1 MQKTGFSGKKQ
12 KKHHQRRKNRVNSA
26 SSVPKPKTTRD
37 DSRSALSCCAQAR
50 GKRIPRRTFGKSR
63 IQPFAGTARFA
74 KAYLDFCASI
84 FIVQYIFFSPFLS
97 IGKERSKQIYF
108 EKREKPEENSVS
120 AVKPVADAE
129 FVANAGKRN
138 GNTGKF
144 FSNIC
149 YVHLKLFDGH
159 QKVSITSGFSR
170 QACSR
175 RRVRCEC
182 REEER
187 KHRQIFFLYLLCSL
201 AAF

>member
-1 MQKTGFSGKKQ
+1 M
-12 KKHHQRRKNRVNSA
+12 NSA

-97 IGKERSKQIYF
+97 IGKERSEQIYF
-108 EKREKPEENSVS
+108 EKREKPEENSGFSRQACSRRRVRCECRLGFS
-120 AVKPVADAE
+120 RQACSRRRVRCE
-129 FVANAGKRN
+129 AGKGN

-144 FSNIC
+144 FSYIC

-187 KHRQIFFLYLLCSL
+187 KHRQIFF
-201 AAF
+201 

>member
-1 MQKTGFSGKKQ
+1 M
-12 KKHHQRRKNRVNSA
+12 NSA

-120 AVKPVADAE
+120 AVKPAADAE

-138 GNTGKF
+138 GNTGKL
-144 FSNIC
+144 FSYIC

-187 KHRQIFFLYLLCSL
+187 KRRQIFFLYLLCSL
-201 AAF
+201 EAF

>member
-1 MQKTGFSGKKQ
+1 M
-12 KKHHQRRKNRVNSA
+12 NSA

-108 EKREKPEENSVS
+108 EKREKPEEDSVS
-120 AVKPVADAE
+120 AVKPAADAE

-144 FSNIC
+144 FSYIC
-149 YVHLKLFDGH
+149 CVHLKLFDGH

-201 AAF
+201 EAF

>member
-1 MQKTGFSGKKQ
+1 M
-12 KKHHQRRKNRVNSA
+12 NSA

-120 AVKPVADAE
+120 AVKLAADAE

-182 REEER
+182 WEEER

-201 AAF
+201 EAF

>member
-1 MQKTGFSGKKQ
+1 M
-12 KKHHQRRKNRVNSA
+12 NSA

-97 IGKERSKQIYF
+97 IGKERSEQIYF
-108 EKREKPEENSVS
+108 EKREKPEENPVS
-120 AVKPVADAE
+120 AVKPAADAE
-129 FVANAGKRN
+129 FVANAGKGN

-144 FSNIC
+144 FSYIC

-159 QKVSITSGFSR
+159 QKVSITSGFNR

-201 AAF
+201 EAF

>member
-1 MQKTGFSGKKQ
+1 M
-12 KKHHQRRKNRVNSA
+12 NSA

-120 AVKPVADAE
+120 AVKLAADAE

-149 YVHLKLFDGH
+149 CVHLKLFDGH

-175 RRVRCEC
+175 RQVRCECRSGFSRQACSRRRVRCEC
-182 REEER
+182 REGER
-187 KHRQIFFLYLLCSL
+187 KHRQIFF
-201 AAF
+201 

>member
-1 MQKTGFSGKKQ
+1 M
-12 KKHHQRRKNRVNSA
+12 NSA

-129 FVANAGKRN
+129 FVANAGWVSAVKPVADAEFVANAGKRN

-144 FSNIC
+144 FSYIC

-187 KHRQIFFLYLLCSL
+187 KHRQIFF
-201 AAF
+201 

>member
-1 MQKTGFSGKKQ
+1 M
-12 KKHHQRRKNRVNSA
+12 NSA

-120 AVKPVADAE
+120 AVKLAADAE

-149 YVHLKLFDGH
+149 CVHLKLFDGH

-187 KHRQIFFLYLLCSL
+187 KHRQIFF
-201 AAF
+201 

>member
-12 KKHHQRRKNRVNSA
+12 KKHHQRRKPRVNSA

-144 FSNIC
+144 FSYMWSLLASFADVAGINGNSPSS
-149 YVHLKLFDGH
+149 LFTKEALG
-159 QKVSITSGFSR
+159 KGYIKFEPVN
-170 QACSR
+170 
-175 RRVRCEC
+175 
-182 REEER
+182 
-187 KHRQIFFLYLLCSL
+187 
-201 AAF
+201 AFRLF

>member
-1 MQKTGFSGKKQ
+1 
-12 KKHHQRRKNRVNSA
+12 VNSA

-97 IGKERSKQIYF
+97 IGKERSEQIYF

-120 AVKPVADAE
+120 AVKPVTDAE
-129 FVANAGKRN
+129 FVANAGKGN

-144 FSNIC
+144 FSYIC

-201 AAF
+201 EAF

>member
-12 KKHHQRRKNRVNSA
+12 KKHHQRRKPRVNSA

-108 EKREKPEENSVS
+108 EKREK
-120 AVKPVADAE
+120 
-129 FVANAGKRN
+129 
-138 GNTGKF
+138 TGRKLG
-144 FSNIC
+144 FSRQAC
-149 YVHLKLFDGH
+149 SRRRVRCECR
-159 QKVSITSGFSR
+159 SGFSR

-201 AAF
+201 EAF

>member
-1 MQKTGFSGKKQ
+1 M
-12 KKHHQRRKNRVNSA
+12 NSA

-97 IGKERSKQIYF
+97 IGKERSEQIYF

-120 AVKPVADAE
+120 AVKPAADAE
-129 FVANAGKRN
+129 FVANAGKRD

-144 FSNIC
+144 FSIC

-159 QKVSITSGFSR
+159 QKVSITSGSSR

-182 REEER
+182 REGER

-201 AAF
+201 EAF

>member
-1 MQKTGFSGKKQ
+1 M
-12 KKHHQRRKNRVNSA
+12 NSA

-97 IGKERSKQIYF
+97 IGKERSEQIYF
-108 EKREKPEENSVS
+108 EKREKPEEN
-120 AVKPVADAE
+120 
-129 FVANAGKRN
+129 
-138 GNTGKF
+138 
-144 FSNIC
+144 
-149 YVHLKLFDGH
+149 
-159 QKVSITSGFSR
+159 SGFSR

-182 REEER
+182 RLGFSRQACSRRRVRCECREGER
-187 KHRQIFFLYLLCSL
+187 KHRQVFFLYLLCSL
-201 AAF
+201 EAF

>member
-1 MQKTGFSGKKQ
+1 MVDVIFCSILCSSVVYFLQKTGFSGKKQ

-97 IGKERSKQIYF
+97 IGKERSEQIYF
-108 EKREKPEENSVS
+108 EKREKPEENS
-120 AVKPVADAE
+120 D
-129 FVANAGKRN
+129 
-138 GNTGKF
+138 
-144 FSNIC
+144 
-149 YVHLKLFDGH
+149 
-159 QKVSITSGFSR
+159 FSR

-201 AAF
+201 EAF

>member
-1 MQKTGFSGKKQ
+1 MGFSGKKQ
-12 KKHHQRRKNRVNSA
+12 KKHHQRRKPRVNSA

-120 AVKPVADAE
+120 AVKPAADAE
-129 FVANAGKRN
+129 FAANTGKRN

-149 YVHLKLFDGH
+149 CVHLKLFDGH
-159 QKVSITSGFSR
+159 QKAAITLGFSR

-201 AAF
+201 ETF

>member
-1 MQKTGFSGKKQ
+1 M
-12 KKHHQRRKNRVNSA
+12 NSA

-97 IGKERSKQIYF
+97 IGKERSEQIYF
-108 EKREKPEENSVS
+108 EKREKPEENPVS

-129 FVANAGKRN
+129 FVANAGKGN

-144 FSNIC
+144 FSYIC

-182 REEER
+182 REGER

-201 AAF
+201 EAF

>member
-12 KKHHQRRKNRVNSA
+12 KKHHQRRKPRVNSA

-120 AVKPVADAE
+120 AVKLAADAE

-149 YVHLKLFDGH
+149 CVHLKLFDGH

-187 KHRQIFFLYLLCSL
+187 KHRQIFF
-201 AAF
+201 

>member
-1 MQKTGFSGKKQ
+1 M
-12 KKHHQRRKNRVNSA
+12 NSA

-97 IGKERSKQIYF
+97 IGKERSEQIYF
-108 EKREKPEENSVS
+108 EKKRKSGRKPDFSRQACSRRRVRCECREEER
-120 AVKPVADAE
+120 KH
-129 FVANAGKRN
+129 RQI
-138 GNTGKF
+138 
-144 FSNIC
+144 FSYIC
-149 YVHLKLFDGH
+149 CVHLKLFDGH

-182 REEER
+182 REGER
-187 KHRQIFFLYLLCSL
+187 KHRQIFF
-201 AAF
+201 

>member
-1 MQKTGFSGKKQ
+1 M
-12 KKHHQRRKNRVNSA
+12 NSA

-144 FSNIC
+144 FSYIC
-149 YVHLKLFDGH
+149 CVHLQLFDGH
-159 QKVSITSGFSR
+159 QKAAITSGFSR

>member
-1 MQKTGFSGKKQ
+1 M
-12 KKHHQRRKNRVNSA
+12 NSA

-97 IGKERSKQIYF
+97 IGKERSEQIYF
-108 EKREKPEENSVS
+108 EKREKPEENSGFSRQACSRRRVRCECREEER
-120 AVKPVADAE
+120 KH
-129 FVANAGKRN
+129 RQI
-138 GNTGKF
+138 

-149 YVHLKLFDGH
+149 CVHLKLFDGH

-187 KHRQIFFLYLLCSL
+187 KHRQIFF
-201 AAF
+201 

>member
-1 MQKTGFSGKKQ
+1 M
-12 KKHHQRRKNRVNSA
+12 NSA

-120 AVKPVADAE
+120 AVKPVADAKFVANAGRVSAVKPVADAE
-129 FVANAGKRN
+129 FVANAGKGN

-159 QKVSITSGFSR
+159 QKVSITLGFSR

-201 AAF
+201 EAF